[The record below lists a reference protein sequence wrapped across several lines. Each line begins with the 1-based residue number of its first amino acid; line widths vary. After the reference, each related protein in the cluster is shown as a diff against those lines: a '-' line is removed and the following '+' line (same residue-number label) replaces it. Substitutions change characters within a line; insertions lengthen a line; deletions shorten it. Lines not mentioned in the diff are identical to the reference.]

1 MPQPGTGATHY
12 YAKLGAQEKGRAIKG
27 LVVCN
32 GWDVSYRL
40 GTYYK
45 DLDLSY

>member
-12 YAKLGAQEKGRAIKG
+12 YAKIGTQEKGHAIKG

-32 GWDVSYRL
+32 GWDV
-40 GTYYK
+40 K
-45 DLDLSY
+45 VNDLEPTIKILT